1 MTLNLM
7 EIPQQPKPLHPNLS
21 VPRDGW
27 GRPLVVPRGGGK
39 PKGHTRTTT
48 FIDCIE
54 DKSNLVDWKTRNVLV
69 GVTKRPDL
77 ADKARELD
85 PEDAADKRKLNALV
99 EQAEDAAGANE
110 KSRKGTYLHD
120 LSEYVDRGEPL
131 PKTISDADLDD
142 MAAYMMA
149 TSVLK
154 VIAVEQFVIVPELSV
169 GGTFDRLS
177 YYEGPGPDGK
187 PIKGNFITDTKTGS
201 IEYGKLKMASQL
213 AVYSRGVLYDHTL
226 FPVDAD
232 DKKAIAAWKKQEF
245 TAEQAE
251 KAYSPLPPVN
261 QEWGIIV
268 HLPAGQGVCNLYWAD
283 LRIGWALAQ
292 LALTIREARS
302 TKGALKPFVSQV
314 TEDGLVSSA
323 QSV

>member
-1 MTLNLM
+1 MSLNLM
-7 EIPQQPKPLHPNLS
+7 EIPQQPKPLHPNLA

-27 GRPLVVPRGGGK
+27 GRPLIVPEVGGK

-54 DKSNLVDWKTRNVLV
+54 DKSNLIDWKARNVLV
-69 GVTKRPDL
+69 GMTRRPDL
-77 ADKARELD
+77 ADRARELN
-85 PEDAADKRKLNALV
+85 PEDAADKKALNELV
-99 EQAEDAAGANE
+99 ELAEDAAGANDR
-110 KSRKGTYLHD
+110 SRKGTYLHD

-131 PKTISDADLDD
+131 PKTISGADLDD

-154 VIAVEQFVIVPELSV
+154 VVAIEQFVVVPELGV

-177 YYEGPGPDGK
+177 HYEGPGPDGK
-187 PIKGNFITDTKTGS
+187 PIAGAFITDTKTGS

-213 AVYSRGVLYDHTL
+213 AVYSRGKLYEHEH
-226 FPVDAD
+226 FPVDAN

-245 TAEQAE
+245 TAEQAAQ
-251 KAYSPLPPVN
+251 AYSPLPPVN

-268 HLPAGQGVCNLYWAD
+268 HLPAGTGTCNLYWAD
-283 LRIGWALAQ
+283 LSIGWALAN
-292 LALTIREARS
+292 LALTIRKARG
-302 TKGALKPFVSQV
+302 TKGALKPFASHV
-314 TEDGLVSSA
+314 TTTGVDSSA
-323 QSV
+323 KA